1 MPFQQSQDRNLYMRE
16 ENSAP
21 SKSCDWKLSDFNSTQ
36 WEETR
41 KVIRSSFTSAL
52 ECELNVTC
60 AQLSRLLNSPTVQ
73 PQGGFPI
80 DGNG

>member
-21 SKSCDWKLSDFNSTQ
+21 RKSCDWKLSDFNSTQ
-36 WEETR
+36 WEKTR

-60 AQLSRLLNSPTVQ
+60 AQLSRFLNFPTVQ
-73 PQGGFPI
+73 PGGRFPI
-80 DGNG
+80 DCNG